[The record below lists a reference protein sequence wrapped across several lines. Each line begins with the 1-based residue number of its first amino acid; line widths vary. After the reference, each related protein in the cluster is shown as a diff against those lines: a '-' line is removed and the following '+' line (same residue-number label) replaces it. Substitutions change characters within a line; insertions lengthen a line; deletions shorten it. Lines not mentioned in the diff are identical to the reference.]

1 MHVHHYKGGQEK
13 VEKGGE
19 LKKSCKN
26 GGGGGDYQNKWD
38 EISEGAGF
46 TFSSF

>member
-26 GGGGGDYQNKWD
+26 GGGGDYQNKWE